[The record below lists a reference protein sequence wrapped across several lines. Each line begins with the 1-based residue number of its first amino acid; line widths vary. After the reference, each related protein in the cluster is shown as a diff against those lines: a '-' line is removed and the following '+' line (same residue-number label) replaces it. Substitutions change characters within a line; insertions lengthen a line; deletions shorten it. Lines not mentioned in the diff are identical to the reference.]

1 MGEVG
6 LFAHERVELL
16 DGTIVTMTP
25 QSSPHAAVVNRLTR
39 LLVPRLGHTLH
50 GRVQSPII
58 LDDWSEPEPDFVV
71 CRADPHDYASGHPRA
86 RDIVLVCE
94 VAISSLAFDRIAKA
108 AAYAVSG
115 IPTYWIVDVEVGSSS
130 CSTTPT
136 RRRAVTVMKDA
147 SRKTRRSRPPAAP
160 GSPSRTSCWRTG
172 ESIVP
177 AQGVTGRRAAHRL
190 ATVAS
195 CHRLNQQ
202 VTASRAGRAWP
213 FWVPG

>member
-1 MGEVG
+1 MGEAG

-50 GRVQSPII
+50 VRVQSPII

-115 IPTYWIVDVEVGSSS
+115 IPTYWIVDVESRVVVVLDDPDP
-130 CSTTPT
+130 STRGY
-136 RRRAVTVMKDA
+136 RRERRFEEDATLEAPGGTWVAVTDVL
-147 SRKTRRSRPPAAP
+147 PAN
-160 GSPSRTSCWRTG
+160 
-172 ESIVP
+172 P
-177 AQGVTGRRAAHRL
+177 A
-190 ATVAS
+190 
-195 CHRLNQQ
+195 N
-202 VTASRAGRAWP
+202 P
-213 FWVPG
+213 